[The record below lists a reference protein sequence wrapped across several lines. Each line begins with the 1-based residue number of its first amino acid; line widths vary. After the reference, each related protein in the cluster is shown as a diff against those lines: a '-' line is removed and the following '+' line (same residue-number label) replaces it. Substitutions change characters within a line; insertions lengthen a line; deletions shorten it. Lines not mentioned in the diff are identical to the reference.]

1 MKNIKKIKIS
11 EDLLFEIS
19 SAVLVARVRCGFTQS
34 KLAKKV
40 GTRQPGI
47 ARLENPTK
55 LPTLTLLNRVAEALD
70 QNIIF
75 GFEPKDPNDPRFQ
88 RPKDES
94 STDLNFSNVQF
105 KSGQSVVKEE
115 IIPSPYFIS
124 AVSKGSTGN
133 INQPIK
139 TKNNG

>member
-1 MKNIKKIKIS
+1 MKKFKNQ
-11 EDLLFEIS
+11 DLLFEIS

-75 GFEPKDPNDPRFQ
+75 GFEPKDPNDIRFQ
-88 RPKDES
+88 KLKDES
-94 STDLNFSNVQF
+94 LLINFGSPVIRPQNLSINLSDLTYS
-105 KSGQSVVKEE
+105 SVSSRYDKVLT
-115 IIPSPYFIS
+115 
-124 AVSKGSTGN
+124 A
-133 INQPIK
+133 
-139 TKNNG
+139 

>member
-1 MKNIKKIKIS
+1 MKKFKIKIND
-11 EDLLFEIS
+11 DLLFEIA
-19 SAVLVARVRCGFTQS
+19 SAVMVARSRCGFTQS

-40 GTRQPGI
+40 GTLQPGI

-55 LPTLTLLNRVAEALD
+55 LPALTLLNRVAEALD

-75 GFEPKDPNDPRFQ
+75 GFQPKDPNDPRFQ
-88 RPKDES
+88 RPEDES
-94 STDLNFSNVQF
+94 STDFNFSNVQL
-105 KSGQSVVKEE
+105 KLNQQSNKER
-115 IIPSPYFIS
+115 IISSPYFIHVIS
-124 AVSKGSTGN
+124 STGN